1 MDDAKSA
8 AVSAQLSTEVIGAAQ
23 LRDTL
28 RASDL
33 ACRTAGEVVRNARAA
48 IATSEQRIRTAQ
60 RATQALRSAWTY
72 RAQLRAK
79 LNEGGEGPTLAN
91 AEPEAAADYR

>member
-28 RASDL
+28 RASEL
-33 ACRTAGEVVRNARAA
+33 ACRTAADVVRNARAA
-48 IATSEQRIRTAQ
+48 IATSEQRIRSAQ
-60 RATQALRSAWTY
+60 RATQALRSAWAH
-72 RAQLRAK
+72 RAQLRAM
-79 LNEGGEGPTLAN
+79 LNGGGQGPTVAN
-91 AEPEAAADYR
+91 DEAETAADYR